1 MEEVTCIFCAFVI
14 CLHYNLIYYWMCLN
28 NLNNLGSPVVKRKV
42 YMYIQKHISLIKL
55 MHTCLVALVFIISG
69 CATTNSN
76 QPKVKVADVK
86 VDDVTAKTSATVN
99 QKNVEIEASNTIS
112 SESNTPSTP
121 TKRAAEFYP
130 GTGTFTARPGT
141 SHSSST
147 TEGDI
152 TLMFQDAPIEE
163 VAMTIL
169 GDLLGRAYVVDERV
183 KGSVSLKTGRPLAR
197 DALIPV
203 MENILKANNAV
214 LAENDGVFQIL
225 PASEGLSSVVTP
237 SYELDRQ
244 KGFQV
249 IVVPLRYI
257 SAAEMKNVLRSL
269 QGENAMIQTDESR
282 NILLVSGTQAEL
294 KNMLDTVEIFD
305 VDQFKGMST
314 AIFRLS
320 SSSAS
325 KVIQELNAIFGF
337 KDEEDQAGVIR
348 FVEIERLNAILAIT
362 PQRKYLN
369 TVSQWVDRLDR
380 VDNSI
385 ARTLHVYFVQNLRA
399 GYLAQIL
406 SELFDADVST
416 QEGQDP
422 VALAPGL
429 GGSSIQSSG
438 IGNSDS
444 GFISGDADSIS
455 AGVPSGAGASL
466 PGSLS
471 PNADRFASANQ
482 FSNGSN
488 GSGNSNS
495 PIKIIADE
503 ENNALVVKATKEEY
517 QDIEDAIKRLDIS
530 ALQVLLEATIVEVEL
545 TGDLEFGTQWFFKNN
560 GIDGNTGV
568 GQLDNGGLG
577 GAAGLTPGGG
587 PNGFSYSL
595 VDSGG
600 AIRAV
605 LSALASDNKMQVLS
619 SPSLMVLDN
628 HTASI
633 NVGDQVP
640 VRTSESTNTGTDDLV
655 TSTIQFVETGVT
667 LQVAPRVSQNGNV
680 VMDIYQNIRTANE
693 TEVSNIDSPTIDQR
707 EVSTSVAVMSG
718 DTIVLGGLIQDG
730 NAQGNSGVPG
740 LRNLPLL
747 GPLFGTTTRASARTE
762 LLVLITPTAIHNAAE
777 AREATQE
784 LRNKLDGLDI
794 PELSNQEAKIK
805 AIEHRGV
812 RW

>member
-1 MEEVTCIFCAFVI
+1 MDTNKQF
-14 CLHYNLIYYWMCLN
+14 
-28 NLNNLGSPVVKRKV
+28 
-42 YMYIQKHISLIKL
+42 SLIKL
-55 MHTCLVALVFIISG
+55 LHVVLVSLILFASG
-69 CATTNSN
+69 CTTTTNSPN
-76 QPKVKVADVK
+76 VADVNVGDV
-86 VDDVTAKTSATVN
+86 VDTTP
-99 QKNVEIEASNTIS
+99 QKNVQLDNEIASAET
-112 SESNTPSTP
+112 NTPAEP
-121 TKRAAEFYP
+121 EKRAAEFYP
-130 GTGTFTARPGT
+130 GTGKFTARPGA
-141 SHSSST
+141 SLDPST
-147 TEGDI
+147 IEGDI

-197 DALIPV
+197 DSLIPV

-244 KGFQV
+244 KGYQV

-257 SAAEMKNVLRSL
+257 SATEMKNVLRSL
-269 QGENAMIQTDESR
+269 QGESAMIQTDESR

-325 KVIQELNAIFGF
+325 KVIQELNSIFGF
-337 KDEEDQAGVIR
+337 NGEEGQAGVLR

-416 QEGQDP
+416 QEASDP
-422 VALAPGL
+422 AAVAPGL

-444 GFISGDADSIS
+444 GFISGEADGIG
-455 AGVPSGAGASL
+455 AGVPTGAGGTL

-471 PNADRFASANQ
+471 PNGDRFASADQ
-482 FSNGSN
+482 FSGNSN

-517 QDIEDAIKRLDIS
+517 QDIADAIKRLDIS
-530 ALQVLLEATIVEVEL
+530 PLQVLLEATIVEVEL
-545 TGDLEFGTQWFFKNN
+545 SGDLEYGTQWFFNN
-560 GIDGNTGV
+560 NDIDGNTGT
-568 GQLDNGGLG
+568 GRLN
-577 GAAGLTPGGG
+577 TPGPITGASLAG
-587 PNGFSYSL
+587 VGDGFSYSL
-595 VDSGG
+595 IDSSG
-600 AIRAV
+600 AITAV
-605 LSALASDNKMQVLS
+605 LSAFAQDGKMQVLS
-619 SPSLMVLDN
+619 SPSIMVLDN

-640 VRTSESTNTGTDDLV
+640 VRTSESTNTGTTGDNPLV
-655 TSTIQFVETGVT
+655 TSTIQFIETGTT

-680 VMDIYQNIRTANE
+680 VMDIYQNIRTAE
-693 TEVSNIDSPTIDQR
+693 DTTTSGIDSPTIDQR
-707 EVSTSVAVMSG
+707 EVSTSVSVPSG
-718 DTIVLGGLIQDG
+718 DTIVLGGLIRDTNSDG
-730 NAQGNSGVPG
+730 NIGVPG
-740 LRNLPLL
+740 LRNIPVL
-747 GPLFGTTTRASARTE
+747 GSLFGTTTKRSERTE
-762 LLVLITPTAIHNAAE
+762 LLIMITPTALRNAAE
-777 AREATQE
+777 AREATNE
-784 LRNKLDGLDI
+784 LRKKLDGLDI
-794 PELSNQEAKIK
+794 PELSNPDAKIK
-805 AIEHRGV
+805 AIEHHGIK
-812 RW
+812 W

>member
-1 MEEVTCIFCAFVI
+1 MDT
-14 CLHYNLIYYWMCLN
+14 
-28 NLNNLGSPVVKRKV
+28 
-42 YMYIQKHISLIKL
+42 QKQSSLIKL
-55 MHTCLVALVFIISG
+55 AHASFVALVFIISG
-69 CATTNSN
+69 CTTTANS
-76 QPKVKVADVK
+76 PKVSDVN
-86 VDDVTAKTSATVN
+86 VDNAVKTSAK
-99 QKNVEIEASNTIS
+99 QNVDVETARTEA
-112 SESNTPSTP
+112 NTPSKP
-121 TKRAAEFYP
+121 EKRAAEIYP
-130 GTGTFTARPGT
+130 GTGTFTARP
-141 SHSSST
+141 SADISSSS

-197 DALIPV
+197 DSLIPV

-244 KGFQV
+244 KGYQV

-257 SAAEMKNVLRSL
+257 SATEMTNVLRSL
-269 QGENAMIQTDESR
+269 QGENAMIQSDESR

-325 KVIQELNAIFGF
+325 KVIQELNSIFGLNG
-337 KDEEDQAGVIR
+337 EEGQAGVLR

-406 SELFDADVST
+406 SELFDADIST
-416 QEGQDP
+416 QEDGNQ
-422 VALAPGL
+422 ASLAPGL
-429 GGSSIQSSG
+429 AGSTSSSSG
-438 IGNSDS
+438 IGNSDY
-444 GFISGDADSIS
+444 ISGEADGIS
-455 AGVPSGAGASL
+455 AGVPTGAGASL

-471 PNADRFASANQ
+471 PNADRFASTDQA
-482 FSNGSN
+482 SNGASN
-488 GSGNSNS
+488 SGNNS
-495 PIKIIADE
+495 VIKIIADE

-517 QDIEDAIKRLDIS
+517 QDIADAIKRLDIS
-530 ALQVLLEATIVEVEL
+530 PLQVLLEATIVEVEL
-545 TGDLEFGTQWFFKNN
+545 TGDLQYGTQWLFRNN
-560 GIDGNTGV
+560 DIDSNTGI
-568 GQLDNGGLG
+568 GRLGLG
-577 GAAGLTPGGG
+577 VGGADATLAGIASE
-587 PNGFSYSL
+587 GFSYSL

-600 AIRAV
+600 LVRGV
-605 LSALASDNKMQVLS
+605 LSALARDNKMQILS

-640 VRTSESTNTGTDDLV
+640 VRTSESTNTGTSDLV

-667 LQVAPRVSQNGNV
+667 LQVAPRVSQSGNV
-680 VMDIYQNIRTANE
+680 VMDIYQSIRTANE
-693 TEVSNIDSPTIDQR
+693 TETSGIDSPTIGQR
-707 EVSTSVAVMSG
+707 EVSTSVSVPSG
-718 DTIVLGGLIQDG
+718 DTIVLGGLIQDTNG
-730 NAQGNSGVPG
+730 QGNVGVPG
-740 LRNLPLL
+740 LRNLPIL
-747 GPLFGTTTRASARTE
+747 GSLFGTTTNASSRTE
-762 LLVLITPTAIHNAAE
+762 LLVLITPTAIRDAAE
-777 AREATQE
+777 AREATNE
-784 LRNKLDGLDI
+784 LRKKLDGLDI
-794 PELSNQEAKIK
+794 PELNNPEAKIK
-805 AIEHRGV
+805 AIERGGV

>member
-1 MEEVTCIFCAFVI
+1 MQSVTKSKVAMRVRMNSGLFKLLHACVI
-14 CLHYNLIYYWMCLN
+14 AWVCVL
-28 NLNNLGSPVVKRKV
+28 
-42 YMYIQKHISLIKL
+42 
-55 MHTCLVALVFIISG
+55 SG
-69 CATTNSN
+69 CTTTTTN
-76 QPKVKVADVK
+76 QPEVN
-86 VDDVTAKTSATVN
+86 VDDVASSTTQN
-99 QKNVEIEASNTIS
+99 NVEIETVNTS
-112 SESNTPSTP
+112 SVTTEANTSSVP

-130 GTGTFTARPGT
+130 GTGSFTARPSG
-141 SHSSST
+141 SASSIG
-147 TEGDI
+147 EAGDI

-183 KGSVSLKTGRPLAR
+183 KGSVSLKTGRPLAK

-214 LAENDGVFQIL
+214 LAENEGVFQIL

-237 SYELDRQ
+237 SYKLDRQ
-244 KGFQV
+244 KGYQV

-257 SAAEMKNVLRSL
+257 SATEMKNVLRSL
-269 QGENAMIQTDESR
+269 QGESAMIQTDESR

-325 KVIQELNAIFGF
+325 KVIQELNSIFGF
-337 KDEEDQAGVIR
+337 NGEEGQAGVLR

-416 QEGQDP
+416 QEDANQAA
-422 VALAPGL
+422 VAPGL
-429 GGSSIQSSG
+429 SGSSIQSSG

-444 GFISGDADSIS
+444 GFISGNADGIS
-455 AGVPSGAGASL
+455 EGVPSGAGASL

-471 PNADRFASANQ
+471 PNSDRFASADQ
-482 FSNGSN
+482 FSGGSN
-488 GSGNSNS
+488 SGGNNSS
-495 PIKIIADE
+495 AIKIIADE

-530 ALQVLLEATIVEVEL
+530 PLQVLLEATIVEVEL
-545 TGDLEFGTQWFFKNN
+545 TGDLEYGTQWFFRNN
-560 GIDGNTGV
+560 NVDGNTGIGRLGNGV
-568 GQLDNGGLG
+568 GGADAGLLGASAINGLG
-577 GAAGLTPGGG
+577 
-587 PNGFSYSL
+587 GFSYSL

-600 AIRAV
+600 IVRAV
-605 LSALASDNKMQVLS
+605 LSALASDDKMQVLS
-619 SPSLMVLDN
+619 SPSLLVLDN

-640 VRTSESTNTGTDDLV
+640 VRTSESTNTGTSDLV

-680 VMDIYQNIRTANE
+680 VMDIYQNIRTANP
-693 TEVSNIDSPTIDQR
+693 TTSSAIDSPTIDQR
-707 EVSTSVAVMSG
+707 EVSTSVSVPSG
-718 DTIVLGGLIQDG
+718 DTIILGGLIQDLNADG
-730 NAQGNSGVPG
+730 NIGVPG
-740 LRNLPLL
+740 LRNLPIL
-747 GPLFGTTTRASARTE
+747 GPLFGTTTKSSERTE
-762 LLVLITPTAIHNAAE
+762 LLVLITPTAIRNASE

-784 LRNKLDGLDI
+784 LRNKLDGLNI
-794 PELSNQEAKIK
+794 PELSNPDAQIK
-805 AIEHRGV
+805 AIDHHGI

>member
-1 MEEVTCIFCAFVI
+1 MNKSS
-14 CLHYNLIYYWMCLN
+14 NLILSRCAHTIL
-28 NLNNLGSPVVKRKV
+28 V
-42 YMYIQKHISLIKL
+42 ISIF
-55 MHTCLVALVFIISG
+55 VFSG
-69 CATTNSN
+69 CTTTNTSSN
-76 QPKVKVADVK
+76 QPEVK
-86 VDDVTAKTSATVN
+86 VDDTTSTTS
-99 QKNVEIEASNTIS
+99 KNFELESSNTEGIS
-112 SESNTPSTP
+112 AETNTPSKP
-121 TKRAAEFYP
+121 KKRAAEFYP
-130 GTGTFTARPGT
+130 GTGQFTAKPGT
-141 SHSSST
+141 SALSDSAT
-147 TEGDI
+147 GDI

-183 KGSVSLKTGRPLAR
+183 KGSVSLKTGRPLAKE
-197 DALIPV
+197 ALIPV
-203 MENILKANNAV
+203 MENILKANNAL
-214 LAENDGVFQIL
+214 LAENEGVFQIL

-244 KGFQV
+244 KGYQI
-249 IVVPLRYI
+249 IVVPLQFI
-257 SAAEMKNVLRSL
+257 SANEMKNVLRSL
-269 QGENAMIQTDESR
+269 QGENAMIQTDPGR

-320 SSSAS
+320 SSSAK
-325 KVIQELNAIFGF
+325 KVIQELNSIFGF
-337 KDEEDQAGVIR
+337 NGDENQGEVLR

-362 PQRKYLN
+362 PQRRYLN
-369 TVSQWVDRLDR
+369 TVSQWIDRLDR

-422 VALAPGL
+422 AALAPGL
-429 GGSSIQSSG
+429 SGGISQSSG

-444 GFISGDADSIS
+444 GFISGNADGIS

-471 PNADRFASANQ
+471 PNTDRFSSADQ
-482 FSNGSN
+482 FNSGSN
-488 GSGNSNS
+488 GSDNSNS

-530 ALQVLLEATIVEVEL
+530 PLQVLLEATIVEVEL
-545 TGDLEFGTQWFFKNN
+545 TGDLEYGTQWFFRNN
-560 GIDGNTGV
+560 DIDGNTGIARLGDGV
-568 GQLDNGGLG
+568 G
-577 GAAGLTPGGG
+577 GADAGLIGAATGG
-587 PNGFSYSL
+587 GFSYSL

-600 AIRAV
+600 IVRAV
-605 LSALASDNKMQVLS
+605 LSALAQDDKMQVLS

-640 VRTSESTNTGTDDLV
+640 VRTSESTNTGTSDLV

-680 VMDIYQNIRTANE
+680 VMDIYQNIRTANP
-693 TEVSNIDSPTIDQR
+693 TTSSAIDSPTIDQR
-707 EVSTSVAVMSG
+707 EVSTSVSVPSG
-718 DTIVLGGLIQDG
+718 DTIVLGGLIQDTNSDG
-730 NAQGNSGVPG
+730 NIGVPG
-740 LRNLPLL
+740 LRNLPVL
-747 GPLFGTTTRASARTE
+747 GPLFGTTTKRSERTE
-762 LLVLITPTAIHNAAE
+762 LLVLITPTAIRNASE
-777 AREATQE
+777 AREATNE
-784 LRNKLDGLDI
+784 LRKKLDGLDI
-794 PELSNQEAKIK
+794 PELQNPEAKIK
-805 AIEHRGV
+805 AIEHHGIK
-812 RW
+812 W

>member
-1 MEEVTCIFCAFVI
+1 MDTRKQSGLIKITHASIVAFV
-14 CLHYNLIYYWMCLN
+14 
-28 NLNNLGSPVVKRKV
+28 
-42 YMYIQKHISLIKL
+42 
-55 MHTCLVALVFIISG
+55 FIVSG
-69 CATTNSN
+69 CTTTSN
-76 QPKVKVADVK
+76 QPSVSEVN
-86 VDDVTAKTSATVN
+86 VDDVTVNTNSANN
-99 QKNVEIEASNTIS
+99 QHNVEQNVEIETVSN
-112 SESNTPSTP
+112 ESNTPSQS
-121 TKRAAEFYP
+121 TKREAEFYP
-130 GTGTFTARPGT
+130 GTGTFTSRP
-141 SHSSST
+141 ST
-147 TEGDI
+147 GLVSDSAEGDI

-197 DALIPV
+197 DSLIPV

-244 KGFQV
+244 KGYQV

-257 SAAEMKNVLRSL
+257 SATEMKNVLRSL

-320 SSSAS
+320 ASSAS
-325 KVIQELNAIFGF
+325 KVIQELNSIFGF
-337 KDEEDQAGVIR
+337 NGEEGQTGVLR
-348 FVEIERLNAILAIT
+348 FVEIQRLNAILAIT

-369 TVSQWVDRLDR
+369 TVSQWIDRLDR

-416 QEGQDP
+416 QEDQDP
-422 VALAPGL
+422 AAVAPGL
-429 GGSSIQSSG
+429 GGSSFESSGSG

-444 GFISGDADSIS
+444 GFISGEADGIG
-455 AGVPSGAGASL
+455 AGVPTGAGSSL

-471 PNADRFASANQ
+471 PNSDRFASADQ
-482 FSNGSN
+482 FSGDSN
-488 GSGNSNS
+488 GGGNSNS

-517 QDIEDAIKRLDIS
+517 QDIIDAVQRLDIS
-530 ALQVLLEATIVEVEL
+530 PLQVLLEATIVEVEL
-545 TGDLEFGTQWFFKNN
+545 SGDLEFGTQWFFNN
-560 GIDGNTGV
+560 NDIDGNTGT
-568 GQLDNGGLG
+568 GRLN
-577 GAAGLTPGGG
+577 TPGPLSGTSLAG
-587 PNGFSYSL
+587 VGNGFSYSL
-595 VDSGG
+595 IDSSG
-600 AIRAV
+600 AITAV
-605 LSALASDNKMQVLS
+605 LSAFAQDGKMQVLS

-640 VRTSESTNTGTDDLV
+640 VRTSESTNTGTAGNNALV
-655 TSTIQFVETGVT
+655 TSTIQFIETGVT

-680 VMDIYQNIRTANE
+680 VMDIYQNIRTAE
-693 TEVSNIDSPTIDQR
+693 DTTTSGIDSPTIDQR
-707 EVSTSVAVMSG
+707 EVSTSVSVPSG
-718 DTIVLGGLIQDG
+718 DTIVLGGLIQDTNADG
-730 NAQGNSGVPG
+730 NIGVPG
-740 LRNLPLL
+740 LRNLPVL
-747 GPLFGTTTRASARTE
+747 GSLFGTTTKTSERTE
-762 LLVLITPTAIHNAAE
+762 LLILITPTAIRNASE
-777 AREATQE
+777 AREATNE
-784 LRNKLDGLDI
+784 LRKKLDGLDI
-794 PELSNQEAKIK
+794 PELSNPDAKIK
-805 AIEHRGV
+805 ALEHHGIK
-812 RW
+812 W

>member
-1 MEEVTCIFCAFVI
+1 MDTKNQSGF
-14 CLHYNLIYYWMCLN
+14 
-28 NLNNLGSPVVKRKV
+28 
-42 YMYIQKHISLIKL
+42 IKL
-55 MHTCLVALVFIISG
+55 MHAGLVVLVFIISG
-69 CATTNSN
+69 CTTTSN
-76 QPKVKVADVK
+76 QPNVAEVNVGDATANTSTTNNQQNVDVE
-86 VDDVTAKTSATVN
+86 TV
-99 QKNVEIEASNTIS
+99 ST
-112 SESNTPSTP
+112 ESNTPSQA
-121 TKRAAEFYP
+121 TKREAEFYP
-130 GTGTFTARPGT
+130 GTGTFTSRPNKGLVSDT
-141 SHSSST
+141 AD
-147 TEGDI
+147 GDI

-197 DALIPV
+197 DSLIPV

-244 KGFQV
+244 KGYQV

-257 SAAEMKNVLRSL
+257 SATEMKNVLRSL

-325 KVIQELNAIFGF
+325 KVIQELNSIFGF
-337 KDEEDQAGVIR
+337 NGEEGQTGVLR

-416 QEGQDP
+416 QDDQDSAA
-422 VALAPGL
+422 VAPGL
-429 GGSSIQSSG
+429 GGSSFQSTGSNSG

-444 GFISGDADSIS
+444 GFISGDADGIG
-455 AGVPSGAGASL
+455 AGVPTGAGGTL

-471 PNADRFASANQ
+471 PNGDRFASADQ
-482 FSNGSN
+482 FSGSSSGGGNG
-488 GSGNSNS
+488 NS

-517 QDIEDAIKRLDIS
+517 QDIADAIQRLDIS
-530 ALQVLLEATIVEVEL
+530 PLQVLLEATIVEVEL
-545 TGDLEFGTQWFFKNN
+545 VGDLEYGVQWFFRNN
-560 GIDGNTGV
+560 DIDGKTGIGRLGDGV
-568 GQLDNGGLG
+568 GGTDALLT
-577 GAAGLTPGGG
+577 GAATGG
-587 PNGFSYSL
+587 GFSYSL

-600 AIRAV
+600 IVRAV
-605 LSALASDNKMQVLS
+605 LSALAEDNKMQILS

-640 VRTSESTNTGTDDLV
+640 VRTSESTNTGTSDLV

-680 VMDIYQNIRTANE
+680 VMDIYQNIRTANL
-693 TEVSNIDSPTIDQR
+693 TTSSSIDSPTIDQR
-707 EVSTSVAVMSG
+707 EVSTSVSVLSG
-718 DTIVLGGLIQDG
+718 DTIVLGGLIQDTNSDG
-730 NAQGNSGVPG
+730 NIGVPG
-740 LRNLPLL
+740 LRNLPVV
-747 GPLFGTTTRASARTE
+747 GNLFGTTTKASNRTE
-762 LLVLITPTAIHNAAE
+762 LLVLITPTAIRNASE
-777 AREATQE
+777 AREATEE
-784 LRNKLDGLDI
+784 LRNKLDGLSI
-794 PELSNQEAKIK
+794 PELSNPEAKIK
-805 AIEHRGV
+805 AIEHNGV

>member
-1 MEEVTCIFCAFVI
+1 MDTKNQSGF
-14 CLHYNLIYYWMCLN
+14 
-28 NLNNLGSPVVKRKV
+28 
-42 YMYIQKHISLIKL
+42 IKL
-55 MHTCLVALVFIISG
+55 MHAGLVVLVFIISG
-69 CATTNSN
+69 CTTTSN
-76 QPKVKVADVK
+76 QPNVAEVNVGDATANTSTTNNQQNVDVE
-86 VDDVTAKTSATVN
+86 TV
-99 QKNVEIEASNTIS
+99 ST
-112 SESNTPSTP
+112 ESNTPSQA
-121 TKRAAEFYP
+121 TKREAEFYP
-130 GTGTFTARPGT
+130 GTGTFTSRPNKGLVSDT
-141 SHSSST
+141 AD
-147 TEGDI
+147 GDI

-197 DALIPV
+197 DSLIPV

-244 KGFQV
+244 KGYQV

-257 SAAEMKNVLRSL
+257 SATEMKNVLRSL

-325 KVIQELNAIFGF
+325 KVIQELNSIFGF
-337 KDEEDQAGVIR
+337 NGEEGQTGVLR

-416 QEGQDP
+416 QDDQDSAA
-422 VALAPGL
+422 VAPGL
-429 GGSSIQSSG
+429 GGSSFQSAGSNSG

-444 GFISGDADSIS
+444 GFISGDADGIG
-455 AGVPSGAGASL
+455 AGVPTGAGGTL

-471 PNADRFASANQ
+471 PNGDRFASADQ
-482 FSNGSN
+482 FSGSSSGGGNG
-488 GSGNSNS
+488 NS

-517 QDIEDAIKRLDIS
+517 QDIADAIQRLDIS
-530 ALQVLLEATIVEVEL
+530 PLQVLLEATIVEVEL
-545 TGDLEFGTQWFFKNN
+545 VGDLEYGVQWFFRNN
-560 GIDGNTGV
+560 DIDGKTGIGRLGDGV
-568 GQLDNGGLG
+568 GGTDALLT
-577 GAAGLTPGGG
+577 GAATGG
-587 PNGFSYSL
+587 GFSYSL

-600 AIRAV
+600 IVRAV
-605 LSALASDNKMQVLS
+605 LSALAEDNKMQILS

-640 VRTSESTNTGTDDLV
+640 VRTSESTNTGTSDLV

-680 VMDIYQNIRTANE
+680 VMDIYQNIRTANL
-693 TEVSNIDSPTIDQR
+693 TTSSSIDSPTIDQR
-707 EVSTSVAVMSG
+707 EVSTSVSVLSG
-718 DTIVLGGLIQDG
+718 DTIVLGGLIQDTNSDG
-730 NAQGNSGVPG
+730 NIGVPG
-740 LRNLPLL
+740 LRNLPVV
-747 GPLFGTTTRASARTE
+747 GNLFGTTTKASNRTE
-762 LLVLITPTAIHNAAE
+762 LLVLITPTAIRNASE
-777 AREATQE
+777 AREATEE
-784 LRNKLDGLDI
+784 LRNKLDGLSI
-794 PELSNQEAKIK
+794 PELSNPEAKIK
-805 AIEHRGV
+805 AIEHNGV

>member
-1 MEEVTCIFCAFVI
+1 MIKRSKLYKFAHLFT
-14 CLHYNLIYYWMCLN
+14 
-28 NLNNLGSPVVKRKV
+28 VV
-42 YMYIQKHISLIKL
+42 
-55 MHTCLVALVFIISG
+55 LVFVISG
-69 CATTNSN
+69 CTTTNTN
-76 QPKVKVADVK
+76 QQNSTDVK
-86 VDDVTAKTSATVN
+86 VDDATSR
-99 QKNVEIEASNTIS
+99 KNVEIETSNSNSEVIS
-112 SESNTPSTP
+112 SEANSPSEP
-121 TKRAAEFYP
+121 KKRAAEFYP
-130 GTGTFTARPGT
+130 GTGRFTARPGAGA
-141 SHSSST
+141 SSDST
-147 TEGDI
+147 TGDI

-183 KGSVSLKTGRPLAR
+183 KGTVSLKTGRPLAK

-203 MENILKANNAV
+203 MENILKANNAF
-214 LAENDGVFQIL
+214 LAENEGVFQIL

-244 KGFQV
+244 KGYQI
-249 IVVPLRYI
+249 IVVPLQYI
-257 SAAEMKNVLRSL
+257 SATEMKNVLRSL
-269 QGENAMIQTDESR
+269 QGENAMIQTDPSR

-294 KNMLDTVEIFD
+294 RNMLDTVEIFD

-320 SSSAS
+320 SSSAG
-325 KVIQELNAIFGF
+325 KVIQELNQVFGF
-337 KDEEDQAGVIR
+337 DGEEGQADVLR

-362 PQRKYLN
+362 PQRRYLN

-422 VALAPGL
+422 AALAPGL
-429 GGSSIQSSG
+429 SGSSIQSSG

-444 GFISGDADSIS
+444 GFISGEAEGIS
-455 AGVPSGAGASL
+455 AGLPGGAGASL

-471 PNADRFASANQ
+471 PNSDRFSSADQ
-482 FSNGSN
+482 FNNGSN

-495 PIKIIADE
+495 AIKIIADE

-530 ALQVLLEATIVEVEL
+530 PLQVLLEATIVEVEL
-545 TGDLEFGTQWFFKNN
+545 TGDLEYGVQWFFRNN
-560 GIDGNTGV
+560 DVDGNTGIGRSGGDV
-568 GQLDNGGLG
+568 GGTDPNLLG
-577 GAAGLTPGGG
+577 FPTD
-587 PNGFSYSL
+587 GFSYSL

-600 AIRAV
+600 FIRA
-605 LSALASDNKMQVLS
+605 LLQARAEDNKMQILS

-640 VRTSESTNTGTDDLV
+640 VRTSESTNTGTSDLV

-680 VMDIYQNIRTANE
+680 VMDIYQNIRTAEN
-693 TEVSNIDSPTIDQR
+693 TTSSLIDSPTIDQR
-707 EVSTSVAVMSG
+707 EVSTSVSVPSG
-718 DTIVLGGLIQDG
+718 DTIVLGGLIQDTNSDG
-730 NAQGNSGVPG
+730 NAGVPG
-740 LRNLPLL
+740 LRNLPVV
-747 GPLFGTTTRASARTE
+747 GNLFGTTSKTSERTE
-762 LLVLITPTAIHNAAE
+762 LLVLITPTAIRNASE

-784 LRNKLDGLDI
+784 LRNKLDGLNI
-794 PELSNQEAKIK
+794 PELNNPEAKIK
-805 AIEHRGV
+805 AIEHHGIK
-812 RW
+812 W

>member
-1 MEEVTCIFCAFVI
+1 MDT
-14 CLHYNLIYYWMCLN
+14 H
-28 NLNNLGSPVVKRKV
+28 K
-42 YMYIQKHISLIKL
+42 QTSLIKL
-55 MHTCLVALVFIISG
+55 AYACLVALIFIISG
-69 CATTNSN
+69 CTTTAN
-76 QPKVKVADVK
+76 QPKVSDVK
-86 VDDVTAKTSATVN
+86 VDDIVAKTSVSTAN
-99 QKNVEIEASNTIS
+99 QKNVEIETVG
-112 SESNTPSTP
+112 SEANTPSKP
-121 TKRAAEFYP
+121 EKRAAEFYP
-130 GTGTFTARPGT
+130 GTGTFTSRLGT
-141 SHSSST
+141 GLSSST
-147 TEGDI
+147 ADGDI
-152 TLMFQDAPIEE
+152 TLMFQNAPIEE

-225 PASEGLSSVVTP
+225 PASESLSSVVTP

-244 KGFQV
+244 KGYQV

-257 SAAEMKNVLRSL
+257 SANEMKNVLRSL
-269 QGENAMIQTDESR
+269 QGENAMIQTDDSR

-294 KNMLDTVEIFD
+294 RNMLDTVEIFD

-325 KVIQELNAIFGF
+325 KVIQELNSIFGF
-337 KDEEDQAGVIR
+337 NGEEGQAGVLR

-416 QEGQDP
+416 QDGQDP
-422 VALAPGL
+422 AALAPGL
-429 GGSSIQSSG
+429 SGGSSQTSG
-438 IGNSDS
+438 IGNSAA
-444 GFISGDADSIS
+444 GIISGGADGIG
-455 AGVPSGAGASL
+455 AGVPTGAGASL

-471 PNADRFASANQ
+471 PNADRFASADQ
-482 FSNGSN
+482 FANGSDEN
-488 GSGNSNS
+488 GNSNS
-495 PIKIIADE
+495 SIKIIADE

-517 QDIEDAIKRLDIS
+517 QDIEDAIQRLDIS
-530 ALQVLLEATIVEVEL
+530 PLQVLLEATIVEVEL
-545 TGDLEFGTQWFFKNN
+545 TGDLEYGVQWFFKNSN
-560 GIDGNTGV
+560 VDGNRGIGRLGLNV
-568 GQLDNGGLG
+568 GTNSPLG
-577 GAAGLTPGGG
+577 IASE
-587 PNGFSYSL
+587 GFSYSL
-595 VDSGG
+595 IDSGG
-600 AIRAV
+600 IVRAV
-605 LSALASDNKMQVLS
+605 LSALARDDKMQILS

-640 VRTSESTNTGTDDLV
+640 VRTSESTNTGTAGDNALV
-655 TSTIQFVETGVT
+655 TSTIQFVETGVS

-680 VMDIYQNIRTANE
+680 VMDIYQNIRTANP
-693 TEVSNIDSPTIDQR
+693 TTSSGIDSPTIDQR
-707 EVSTSVAVMSG
+707 EVSTSVSVPSG
-718 DTIVLGGLIQDG
+718 DTIVLGGLIQDTNSDG
-730 NAQGNSGVPG
+730 NVGVPG
-740 LRNLPLL
+740 LRNLPVL
-747 GPLFGTTTRASARTE
+747 GPLFGTTTKRSERTE
-762 LLVLITPTAIHNAAE
+762 LLVLITPTAIRNASE
-777 AREATQE
+777 AREATNE
-784 LRNKLDGLDI
+784 LRKKLDGLSI
-794 PELSNQEAKIK
+794 PELSNPDAKIK
-805 AIEHRGV
+805 AIEHHGV
-812 RW
+812 KW

>member
-1 MEEVTCIFCAFVI
+1 MCFHKTDNHSYRVVGRMIFMDI
-14 CLHYNLIYYWMCLN
+14 LN
-28 NLNNLGSPVVKRKV
+28 KSNFLRLAHASV
-42 YMYIQKHISLIKL
+42 
-55 MHTCLVALVFIISG
+55 VALVFIVSS
-69 CATTNSN
+69 CATDQSN
-76 QPKVKVADVK
+76 VAEVN
-86 VDDVTAKTSATVN
+86 DDHLTAKTSTTAN
-99 QKNVEIEASNTIS
+99 KKNVGIDTVSTQTNTASNPI
-112 SESNTPSTP
+112 
-121 TKRAAEFYP
+121 KRTAEYYP
-130 GTGTFTARPGT
+130 GTGTFTARPDSGL
-141 SHSSST
+141 SSRT

-197 DALIPV
+197 DSLIPV

-214 LAENDGVFQIL
+214 LVENDGVFQIL
-225 PASEGLSSVVTP
+225 PATENLSSVVTP

-244 KGFQV
+244 KGYQV

-257 SAAEMKNVLRSL
+257 SATEMKNILRSL
-269 QGENAMIQTDESR
+269 QGENAMIQTDENR

-314 AIFRLS
+314 AIFKLS
-320 SSSAS
+320 HSAAS
-325 KVIQELNAIFGF
+325 KVIQELNSIFGF
-337 KDEEDQAGVIR
+337 NGEEGQVDVLR

-369 TVSQWVDRLDR
+369 TVSQWVERLDR

-416 QEGQDP
+416 QEDSDQ
-422 VALAPGL
+422 VTLAPGL
-429 GGSSIQSSG
+429 AGGTSSSG
-438 IGNSDS
+438 IGNSDA
-444 GFISGDADSIS
+444 GFISRDADDIS
-455 AGVPSGAGASL
+455 AGVPSGGGASL

-471 PNADRFASANQ
+471 PNADRFASSDQ
-482 FSNGSN
+482 FSNSSN
-488 GSGNSNS
+488 TGANSNS
-495 PIKIIADE
+495 PVKIIADE
-503 ENNALVVKATKEEY
+503 ENNALVIKATNEEY
-517 QDIEDAIKRLDIS
+517 QDIADAIQRLDI
-530 ALQVLLEATIVEVEL
+530 APLQVLLEATIVEVEL
-545 TGDLEFGTQWFFKNN
+545 TGDLEYGVQWFFRNN
-560 GIDGNTGV
+560 DIDGNTGIGRLGDGV
-568 GQLDNGGLG
+568 GGSDDGLI
-577 GAAGLTPGGG
+577 GAATGG
-587 PNGFSYSL
+587 GFSYSL

-600 AIRAV
+600 IVRAV
-605 LSALASDNKMQVLS
+605 LNALAEDNKMQVLS

-640 VRTSESTNTGTDDLV
+640 VRTSVSTNTGTSDLV

-680 VMDIYQNIRTANE
+680 VMDIYQNIRTAEN
-693 TEVSNIDSPTIDQR
+693 TTSSGIDSPTIDQR
-707 EVSTSVAVMSG
+707 ELSTSVSVPSG
-718 DTIVLGGLIQDG
+718 DTIVLGGLIQDVNSEG
-730 NAQGNSGVPG
+730 NIGVPG
-740 LRNLPLL
+740 LRNLPFV
-747 GPLFGTTTRASARTE
+747 GNLFGTTSKASARTE
-762 LLVLITPTAIHNAAE
+762 LLILITPTAIHDAKE
-777 AREATQE
+777 AREATEE
-784 LRNKLDGLDI
+784 LRKKLDGLDVR
-794 PELSNQEAKIK
+794 ELSNPDAKIK
-805 AIEHRGV
+805 AIEHHGV

>member
-1 MEEVTCIFCAFVI
+1 MIEQSKLSKFV
-14 CLHYNLIYYWMCLN
+14 
-28 NLNNLGSPVVKRKV
+28 
-42 YMYIQKHISLIKL
+42 
-55 MHTCLVALVFIISG
+55 HTCVVALIFVNSG
-69 CATTNSN
+69 CTTTTND
-76 QPKVKVADVK
+76 QAEVVDVN
-86 VDDVTAKTSATVN
+86 VEDVSTQNNIDIKTS
-99 QKNVEIEASNTIS
+99 NTSVDVMS
-112 SESNTPSTP
+112 SEANTPSAP
-121 TKRAAEFYP
+121 KKRAAEFYP
-130 GTGTFTARPGT
+130 GTGKFTARPGT
-141 SHSSST
+141 RASSDSAT
-147 TEGDI
+147 GDI

-183 KGSVSLKTGRPLAR
+183 KGTVSLKTGRPLAK

-203 MENILKANNAV
+203 MENILKANNAF
-214 LAENDGVFQIL
+214 LAENEGVFQIL
-225 PASEGLSSVVTP
+225 PASEGLSSVITP

-244 KGFQV
+244 KGYQI
-249 IVVPLRYI
+249 IVVPLQYI
-257 SAAEMKNVLRSL
+257 SATEMKNVLRSL
-269 QGENAMIQTDESR
+269 QGENAIIQTDPTR

-294 KNMLDTVEIFD
+294 RNMLDTVEIFD

-320 SSSAS
+320 SSSAG
-325 KVIQELNAIFGF
+325 KVIQELNSIFGF
-337 KDEEDQAGVIR
+337 NGEEEQADVLR

-362 PQRKYLN
+362 PQRRYLN

-422 VALAPGL
+422 AALAPGL
-429 GGSSIQSSG
+429 SGSSIQSSG

-444 GFISGDADSIS
+444 GFISGEADGIG
-455 AGVPSGAGASL
+455 AGLPGGAGASL

-471 PNADRFASANQ
+471 PNTDRFSSADQ
-482 FSNGSN
+482 FNNGSN

-530 ALQVLLEATIVEVEL
+530 PLQVLLEATIVEVEL
-545 TGDLEFGTQWFFKNN
+545 TGDLEYGTQWFFKNN
-560 GIDGNTGV
+560 DIDGNTGV
-568 GQLDNGGLG
+568 GQLDTSVENIGN
-577 GAAGLTPGGG
+577 GLTPALAAGR
-587 PNGFSYSL
+587 GFSYSL

-600 AIRAV
+600 LVRAV
-605 LSALASDNKMQVLS
+605 LNALAQDNKMQILS
-619 SPSLMVLDN
+619 SPSLLVLDN

-640 VRTSESTNTGTDDLV
+640 VRTSESTNTGTTGDNALV

-667 LQVAPRVSQNGNV
+667 LQVAPRVSSNGNV
-680 VMDIYQNIRTANE
+680 VMDIYQNIRTANP
-693 TEVSNIDSPTIDQR
+693 TDTSGIDSPTIDQR
-707 EVSTSVAVMSG
+707 EVSTSVSVLSG
-718 DTIVLGGLIQDG
+718 DTIVLGGLIQDTNGSG
-730 NAQGNSGVPG
+730 NVGVPG
-740 LRNLPLL
+740 LRNLPVL
-747 GPLFGTTTRASARTE
+747 GPLFGTTTKSSNRTE
-762 LLVLITPTAIHNAAE
+762 LLVLITPTAIRNASE

-784 LRNKLDGLDI
+784 LRKKLDGLDI
-794 PELSNQEAKIK
+794 PELSNSEAKIK
-805 AIEHRGV
+805 AIEHHGIK
-812 RW
+812 W

>member
-1 MEEVTCIFCAFVI
+1 MNRLKNSGFLKCTHAFF
-14 CLHYNLIYYWMCLN
+14 
-28 NLNNLGSPVVKRKV
+28 
-42 YMYIQKHISLIKL
+42 
-55 MHTCLVALVFIISG
+55 VAFIFIISG
-69 CATTNSN
+69 CTTTNTSNN
-76 QPKVKVADVK
+76 QPEDK
-86 VDDVTAKTSATVN
+86 VDDVLS
-99 QKNVEIEASNTIS
+99 KNVEVTTESSVEVVS
-112 SESNTPSTP
+112 SEKNTPSKP

-130 GTGTFTARPGT
+130 GTGEFTSRPGT
-141 SHSSST
+141 TVSSDSAT
-147 TEGDI
+147 GDI

-183 KGSVSLKTGRPLAR
+183 TGSVSLKTGRPLAKE
-197 DALIPV
+197 ALIPV
-203 MENILKANNAV
+203 MENILKANNAL
-214 LAENDGVFQIL
+214 LAENEGVFQIL
-225 PASEGLSSVVTP
+225 PATEGLSSVVTP

-244 KGFQV
+244 KGYQI
-249 IVVPLRYI
+249 IVVPLQYI
-257 SAAEMKNVLRSL
+257 SATEMKNVLRSL
-269 QGENAMIQTDESR
+269 QGENAMIQTDPSR

-320 SSSAS
+320 SSSAK
-325 KVIQELNAIFGF
+325 KVIQELNSIFGF
-337 KDEEDQAGVIR
+337 SGEEGQADVLR

-362 PQRKYLN
+362 PQRRYLN

-416 QEGQDP
+416 QESQDSA
-422 VALAPGL
+422 ALAPGL
-429 GGSSIQSSG
+429 SGGLSQSSG
-438 IGNSDS
+438 IGNSDP
-444 GFISGDADSIS
+444 GFISGDADGIS
-455 AGVPSGAGASL
+455 AGVPTGIGASL
-466 PGSLS
+466 PSSLS
-471 PNADRFASANQ
+471 PNTDRFSSANQ
-482 FSNGSN
+482 FSNGSA

-517 QDIEDAIKRLDIS
+517 QDIEDAIRRLDIS

-545 TGDLEFGTQWFFKNN
+545 TGDLEYGTQWFFKNN

-568 GQLDNGGLG
+568 GQLNNGGLG

-587 PNGFSYSL
+587 PDGFSYSI

-640 VRTSESTNTGTDDLV
+640 VRTSESTNTGTSDLV

-740 LRNLPLL
+740 LRNLPIF

-777 AREATQE
+777 ARDATNE

-794 PELSNQEAKIK
+794 PELRNSEAKIK
-805 AIEHRGV
+805 AIERYGI

>member
-1 MEEVTCIFCAFVI
+1 MKCAYAFSVACI
-14 CLHYNLIYYWMCLN
+14 
-28 NLNNLGSPVVKRKV
+28 
-42 YMYIQKHISLIKL
+42 
-55 MHTCLVALVFIISG
+55 FIISG
-69 CATTNSN
+69 CTTTNTSGN
-76 QPKVKVADVK
+76 QPEVK
-86 VDDVTAKTSATVN
+86 VDDAVAKSST
-99 QKNVEIEASNTIS
+99 KNIEVDGSKVESTTT
-112 SESNTPSTP
+112 ESNTPSKP
-121 TKRAAEFYP
+121 KKRAAEFYP
-130 GTGTFTARPGT
+130 GTGKFTARPST
-141 SHSSST
+141 SISSDSAT
-147 TEGDI
+147 GDI
-152 TLMFQDAPIEE
+152 SLMFQDAPIEE

-183 KGSVSLKTGRPLAR
+183 KGSVSLKTGRPLAKE
-197 DALIPV
+197 ALIPV
-203 MENILKANNAV
+203 MENILKANNAL
-214 LAENDGVFQIL
+214 LAENEGVFQIL

-237 SYELDRQ
+237 SYKLDRQ
-244 KGFQV
+244 KGYQI
-249 IVVPLRYI
+249 IVVPLQYI
-257 SAAEMKNVLRSL
+257 SATEMKNVLRSL
-269 QGENAMIQTDESR
+269 QGENAMIQTDPGR

-320 SSSAS
+320 SSSAK
-325 KVIQELNAIFGF
+325 KVIQELNSIFGF
-337 KDEEDQAGVIR
+337 NGEEGQAEVLR

-362 PQRKYLN
+362 PQRRYLN

-406 SELFDADVST
+406 SELFDADLST

-422 VALAPGL
+422 AALAPGL
-429 GGSSIQSSG
+429 SGGISQSSG

-444 GFISGDADSIS
+444 GFISGDADGIS

-471 PNADRFASANQ
+471 PNTDRFSSTDQ
-482 FSNGSN
+482 FNNGSN
-488 GSGNSNS
+488 GTGNSNS

-530 ALQVLLEATIVEVEL
+530 PLQVLLEATIVEVEL
-545 TGDLEFGTQWFFKNN
+545 TGDLEYGTQWFFRNN
-560 GIDGNTGV
+560 DIDGKTGIGRLGNNV
-568 GQLDNGGLG
+568 G
-577 GAAGLTPGGG
+577 GADAGLVGATPINALG
-587 PNGFSYSL
+587 GFSYSL

-600 AIRAV
+600 IVRAV
-605 LSALASDNKMQVLS
+605 LSALAQDDKMQVLS

-640 VRTSESTNTGTDDLV
+640 VRTSESTNTGTSDLV

-680 VMDIYQNIRTANE
+680 VMDIYQNIRTANA
-693 TEVSNIDSPTIDQR
+693 TTTSAIDSPTIDQR
-707 EVSTSVAVMSG
+707 EVSTSVSVPSG
-718 DTIVLGGLIQDG
+718 DTIVLGGLIQDTNSDG
-730 NAQGNSGVPG
+730 NIGVPG
-740 LRNLPLL
+740 LRNLPVL
-747 GPLFGTTTRASARTE
+747 GPLFGTTTKSSERTE
-762 LLVLITPTAIHNAAE
+762 LLVLITPTAIRNASE
-777 AREATQE
+777 AREATEE
-784 LRNKLDGLDI
+784 LRNKLDGLNI
-794 PELSNQEAKIK
+794 PELSNPETKIK
-805 AIEHRGV
+805 AIEHHGIK
-812 RW
+812 W

>member
-1 MEEVTCIFCAFVI
+1 MDTKNQSGF
-14 CLHYNLIYYWMCLN
+14 
-28 NLNNLGSPVVKRKV
+28 
-42 YMYIQKHISLIKL
+42 IKL
-55 MHTCLVALVFIISG
+55 MHAGLVVLVFIISG
-69 CATTNSN
+69 CTTTSN
-76 QPKVKVADVK
+76 QPNVAEVNVGDATANTSTTNNQQNVDVE
-86 VDDVTAKTSATVN
+86 TV
-99 QKNVEIEASNTIS
+99 ST
-112 SESNTPSTP
+112 ESNTPSQA
-121 TKRAAEFYP
+121 TKREAEFYP
-130 GTGTFTARPGT
+130 GTGTFTSRPNKGLVSDT
-141 SHSSST
+141 AD
-147 TEGDI
+147 GDI

-197 DALIPV
+197 DSLIPV

-244 KGFQV
+244 KGYQV

-257 SAAEMKNVLRSL
+257 SATEMKNVLRSL

-325 KVIQELNAIFGF
+325 KVIQELNSIFGF
-337 KDEEDQAGVIR
+337 NGEEGQTGVLR

-369 TVSQWVDRLDR
+369 TVSQWVGRLDR

-416 QEGQDP
+416 QEDQDSAA
-422 VALAPGL
+422 VAPGL
-429 GGSSIQSSG
+429 GGSSFQSAGSNSG

-444 GFISGDADSIS
+444 GFISGDADGI
-455 AGVPSGAGASL
+455 GAGIPTGAGGTL

-471 PNADRFASANQ
+471 PNGDRFASADQ
-482 FSNGSN
+482 FSGDSSGGGNG
-488 GSGNSNS
+488 NS

-517 QDIEDAIKRLDIS
+517 QDIADAIQRLDIS
-530 ALQVLLEATIVEVEL
+530 PLQVLLEATIVEVEL
-545 TGDLEFGTQWFFKNN
+545 VGDLEYGVQWFFRNN
-560 GIDGNTGV
+560 DIDGKTGIGRLGDGV
-568 GQLDNGGLG
+568 GGTDALLTGAVTGG
-577 GAAGLTPGGG
+577 
-587 PNGFSYSL
+587 GFSYSL

-600 AIRAV
+600 IVRAV
-605 LSALASDNKMQVLS
+605 LSALAEDNKMQILS

-640 VRTSESTNTGTDDLV
+640 VRTSESTNTGTSDLV

-680 VMDIYQNIRTANE
+680 VMDIYQNIRTANL
-693 TEVSNIDSPTIDQR
+693 TTSSSIDSPTIDQR
-707 EVSTSVAVMSG
+707 EVSTSVSVLSG
-718 DTIVLGGLIQDG
+718 DTIVLGGLIQDTNSDG
-730 NAQGNSGVPG
+730 NIGVPG
-740 LRNLPLL
+740 LRNLPVV
-747 GPLFGTTTRASARTE
+747 GNLFGTTTKASNRTE
-762 LLVLITPTAIHNAAE
+762 LLVLITPTAIRNASE
-777 AREATQE
+777 AREATEE
-784 LRNKLDGLDI
+784 LRNKLDGLSI
-794 PELSNQEAKIK
+794 PELSNPEAKIK
-805 AIEHRGV
+805 AIEHNGV

>member
-1 MEEVTCIFCAFVI
+1 MFT
-14 CLHYNLIYYWMCLN
+14 
-28 NLNNLGSPVVKRKV
+28 
-42 YMYIQKHISLIKL
+42 QKHSSLIKL
-55 MHTCLVALVFIISG
+55 MHACLVALVFIISG
-69 CATTNSN
+69 CATTTN
-76 QPKVKVADVK
+76 QSKESAI
-86 VDDVTAKTSATVN
+86 DDVVAKTTAKQNVDVETVSA
-99 QKNVEIEASNTIS
+99 EA
-112 SESNTPSTP
+112 NTPSKP
-121 TKRAAEFYP
+121 EKRAAEIYP
-130 GTGTFTARPGT
+130 GTGTFTARPSTGI
-141 SHSSST
+141 SSSA

-197 DALIPV
+197 DSLIPV
-203 MENILKANNAV
+203 MENILKAHNAV
-214 LAENDGVFQIL
+214 LAENDGVFHIL

-244 KGFQV
+244 KGYQV

-269 QGENAMIQTDESR
+269 QGENAMIQTDENR

-314 AIFRLS
+314 AIYRLS

-325 KVIQELNAIFGF
+325 KVIQELNSIFGF
-337 KDEEDQAGVIR
+337 NGEEGQAGVLR

-362 PQRKYLN
+362 PQQKYLN

-422 VALAPGL
+422 AALAPGL
-429 GGSSIQSSG
+429 SGGLSQSSG
-438 IGNSDS
+438 IGNSNS
-444 GFISGDADSIS
+444 GFISGDADGIG
-455 AGVPSGAGASL
+455 AGVPSGTGGSL

-471 PNADRFASANQ
+471 PNTDRFASSDQ

-488 GSGNSNS
+488 GSGNSNNS

-517 QDIEDAIKRLDIS
+517 QDIEDAIKRLDIDP
-530 ALQVLLEATIVEVEL
+530 LQVLIEATIVEVEL
-545 TGDLEFGTQWFFKNN
+545 TGDLEYGTQWFFKNN
-560 GIDGNTGV
+560 NVDGNTGIGRLGTDV
-568 GQLDNGGLG
+568 GISAPLG
-577 GAAGLTPGGG
+577 IASE
-587 PNGFSYSL
+587 GFSYSL
-595 VDSGG
+595 IDSGG
-600 AIRAV
+600 LVRAV
-605 LSALASDNKMQVLS
+605 LSALAQDDKMQVLS

-640 VRTSESTNTGTDDLV
+640 VRTSESTNTGTSDLV

-680 VMDIYQNIRTANE
+680 VMDIYQNIRTANL
-693 TEVSNIDSPTIDQR
+693 TTTSSIDTPTIDQR
-707 EVSTSVAVMSG
+707 EVSTSVSVLSG

-730 NAQGNSGVPG
+730 NQQGNIGIPG
-740 LRNLPLL
+740 LRNLPLV
-747 GPLFGTTTRASARTE
+747 GSLFGTTTRSSQRTE
-762 LLVLITPTAIHNAAE
+762 LLVLITPTAVRNAAE

-784 LRNKLDGLDI
+784 LRKKLDGLDI
-794 PELSNQEAKIK
+794 PELRNNDAKIK
-805 AIEHRGV
+805 AIESHGV

>member
-1 MEEVTCIFCAFVI
+1 MKVG
-14 CLHYNLIYYWMCLN
+14 M
-28 NLNNLGSPVVKRKV
+28 NLG
-42 YMYIQKHISLIKL
+42 LIRFL
-55 MHTCLVALVFIISG
+55 HACAIALVFILSG
-69 CATTNSN
+69 CTTTNTTN
-76 QPKVKVADVK
+76 QPEVKVEDVASS
-86 VDDVTAKTSATVN
+86 TTQN
-99 QKNVEIEASNTIS
+99 NVEIETANTS
-112 SESNTPSTP
+112 SVTAESNTPSVP

-130 GTGTFTARPGT
+130 GTGSFTARP
-141 SHSSST
+141 SESASSSGET
-147 TEGDI
+147 GDI

-183 KGSVSLKTGRPLAR
+183 KGSVSLKTGRPLAK

-214 LAENDGVFQIL
+214 LAENEGVFQIL

-237 SYELDRQ
+237 SYKLDRQ
-244 KGFQV
+244 KGYQV

-257 SAAEMKNVLRSL
+257 SATEMKNVLRSL

-294 KNMLDTVEIFD
+294 RNMLDTVEIFD

-325 KVIQELNAIFGF
+325 KVIQELNSIFGF
-337 KDEEDQAGVIR
+337 NGEEGQAGVLR

-362 PQRKYLN
+362 PQRRYLN

-416 QEGQDP
+416 QEDGNQAA
-422 VALAPGL
+422 VAPGL
-429 GGSSIQSSG
+429 SGSSIQSSG

-444 GFISGDADSIS
+444 GFISGNADGIS
-455 AGVPSGAGASL
+455 EGVPSGAGASL

-471 PNADRFASANQ
+471 PNADRFASADQ
-482 FSNGSN
+482 FSGGSN

-495 PIKIIADE
+495 AIKIIADE

-530 ALQVLLEATIVEVEL
+530 PLQVLLEATIVEVEL
-545 TGDLEFGTQWFFKNN
+545 TGDLEYGTQWFFNN
-560 GIDGNTGV
+560 NDIDGNTGT
-568 GQLDNGGLG
+568 GRLN
-577 GAAGLTPGGG
+577 TPGPLTGTSLAG
-587 PNGFSYSL
+587 VGDGFSYSL
-595 VDSGG
+595 IDSSG
-600 AIRAV
+600 AITAV
-605 LSALASDNKMQVLS
+605 LSAFAQDNKMNVLS

-640 VRTSESTNTGTDDLV
+640 VRTSESTNTGTSDLV

-680 VMDIYQNIRTANE
+680 VMDIYQNIRTAEN
-693 TEVSNIDSPTIDQR
+693 TTSSGIDSPTIDQR
-707 EVSTSVAVMSG
+707 EVSTSVSVPSG
-718 DTIVLGGLIQDG
+718 DTIVLGGLIQDINADG
-730 NAQGNSGVPG
+730 NIGVPG
-740 LRNLPLL
+740 LRNIPVL
-747 GPLFGTTTRASARTE
+747 GSLFGTTTKTSERTE
-762 LLVLITPTAIHNAAE
+762 LLVLITPTAIRNASE
-777 AREATQE
+777 AREATEE
-784 LRNKLDGLDI
+784 LRNKLDGLNI
-794 PELSNQEAKIK
+794 PELSNPDAQIK
-805 AIEHRGV
+805 AIDHHGI

>member
-1 MEEVTCIFCAFVI
+1 MSVQKSLSWTKF
-14 CLHYNLIYYWMCLN
+14 LHA
-28 NLNNLGSPVVKRKV
+28 SV
-42 YMYIQKHISLIKL
+42 
-55 MHTCLVALVFIISG
+55 VALVFIICG
-69 CATTNSN
+69 CTTTTN
-76 QPKVKVADVK
+76 PPEVK
-86 VDDVTAKTSATVN
+86 VDDVAAN
-99 QKNVEIEASNTIS
+99 QKNIEIETVRSDSVSAET
-112 SESNTPSTP
+112 NTPSVP
-121 TKRAAEFYP
+121 AKRAAEFYP
-130 GTGTFTARPGT
+130 GTGSFTARPGRAV
-141 SHSSST
+141 SSSGDA
-147 TEGDI
+147 GDI

-183 KGSVSLKTGRPLAR
+183 KGSVSLKTGRPLAK

-214 LAENDGVFQIL
+214 LAENEGVFQIL

-244 KGFQV
+244 KGYQV

-257 SAAEMKNVLRSL
+257 SATEMKNVLRSL
-269 QGENAMIQTDESR
+269 QGESAIIQTDESR

-325 KVIQELNAIFGF
+325 KVIQELNSVFGF
-337 KDEEDQAGVIR
+337 NGEDGQSGVLR

-416 QEGQDP
+416 QEDNNQAA
-422 VALAPGL
+422 VAPGL
-429 GGSSIQSSG
+429 SGSSIQSSG
-438 IGNSDS
+438 IGNSEA
-444 GFISGDADSIS
+444 GFISGNADGIS
-455 AGVPSGAGASL
+455 EGLPSGAGASL

-471 PNADRFASANQ
+471 PNGDRFASADQ

-488 GSGNSNS
+488 GSGNNNAA
-495 PIKIIADE
+495 IKIIADE

-530 ALQVLLEATIVEVEL
+530 PLQVLLEATIVEVEL
-545 TGDLEFGTQWFFKNN
+545 DGQLEYGTQWFFKNN
-560 GIDGNTGV
+560 DIDSNTGIGRIGDGV
-568 GQLDNGGLG
+568 GGLDTADGFPGVANGG
-577 GAAGLTPGGG
+577 
-587 PNGFSYSL
+587 GFSYSL
-595 VDSGG
+595 IDSGG
-600 AIRAV
+600 LVRAV
-605 LSALASDNKMQVLS
+605 LSALARDDKMQVLS

-640 VRTSESTNTGTDDLV
+640 VRTSESTNTGTSDLV
-655 TSTIQFVETGVT
+655 TSTIQFIETGVT

-680 VMDIYQNIRTANE
+680 VMDIYQNIRTPE
-693 TEVSNIDSPTIDQR
+693 ITGTSGIDSPTIDQR
-707 EVSTSVAVMSG
+707 EVSTSVSVPSG
-718 DTIVLGGLIQDG
+718 DTIVLGGLIQDINSDG
-730 NAQGNSGVPG
+730 NIGVPG
-740 LRNLPLL
+740 LRNLPVV
-747 GPLFGTTTRASARTE
+747 GSLFGTTRKTSTRTE
-762 LLVLITPTAIHNAAE
+762 LLVLITPTAIRNASE

-794 PELSNQEAKIK
+794 PELSNPEAKIK
-805 AIEHRGV
+805 AIEHHGIK
-812 RW
+812 W